1 MTKIVLQKALAQA
14 GVASRRHAEEM
25 IIAGRVWVNGEPARK
40 LGARVDVAKDKI
52 TVDKKSLVFDTELV
66 YFLLNKPAGVVA
78 TTSDTHRRDTVVD
91 MIPTK
96 ERIVPV
102 GRLDINTT
110 GLLILTNDGDLVYK
124 LTHPKFE
131 NEKEYE
137 ALIQI
142 PQTWDKARLM
152 EMLKRFVQG
161 VRITGG
167 FITSPAAAKIISQKT
182 NDRYFVSLTIH
193 EGHKHQVRQM
203 INAIGASVVELKRTR
218 MGTISLGDLPVGQ
231 WRKLA
236 AEEIQELKKSTAA

>member
-1 MTKIVLQKALAQA
+1 MPRVVLQKALAQA
-14 GVASRRHAEEM
+14 GIASRRHAEEL
-25 IIAGRVWVNGEPARK
+25 ILAGRVWINNRQVRK
-40 LGARVDVAKDKI
+40 LGTRVDVAIDKI
-52 TVDKKSLVFDTELV
+52 IVDKKPLSFKTELV

-78 TTSDTHRRDTVVD
+78 TTSDTHKRLTVTA

-110 GLLILTNDGDLVYK
+110 GLLLLTNDGDLVYK

-142 PQTWDKARLM
+142 PQTWDKPRLI
-152 EMLKRFVQG
+152 EMLKKFVQG
-161 VRITGG
+161 VYITGG
-167 FITSPAAAKIISQKT
+167 FKTSPAKVKIISQKT
-182 NDRYFVSLTIH
+182 NDRYYISIIIH

-203 INAIGASVVELKRTR
+203 INAIGASVVELKRVR
-218 MGTISLGDLPVGQ
+218 MDSLSLGELPVGQ
-231 WRKLA
+231 WRKLT
-236 AEEIQELKKSTAA
+236 AEEIAALKKSA